1 MSEHYFAVIMAG
13 GGGTRMWPLSRLAL
27 PKQMLQLFDDRT
39 MFQVSV
45 DRLAGVFP
53 PDRILVVTVADQ
65 ADQLKELAPSIPDKN
80 YLLEPF
86 PRGTASVVGLAA
98 LAIRQR
104 DPDAVMAIVTSDHAI
119 GNEGY
124 FHQLLSAAYKVAQ
137 DRYLV
142 TLGITPQFPSTGY
155 GYIQFGE
162 AISSFRGQEVYRA
175 IRFKEKPDAETARTF
190 LAGRDH
196 AWNSGM
202 FVWRADLILEEF
214 NRQMPKLA
222 NGLDKIQ
229 EVWGTPAEAGVIKS
243 VWTGLTPETID
254 YGIME
259 GASRTVVI
267 PARDLAWSDVGTWDS
282 LFGILPVDSH
292 GNIFQGHE
300 SVLLGA
306 EDSLFLDS
314 TNEKLIVAIGV
325 EDLVVV
331 DTEDVLMI
339 CHREQ
344 VQKVREVVNQLRAN
358 HRDKYL

>member
-1 MSEHYFAVIMAG
+1 
-13 GGGTRMWPLSRLAL
+13 
-27 PKQMLQLFDDRT
+27 
-39 MFQVSV
+39 
-45 DRLAGVFP
+45 
-53 PDRILVVTVADQ
+53 VTVADQ
-65 ADQLKELAPSIPDKN
+65 ADQLKELAPAIPDEN

-98 LAIRQR
+98 IALRQR

-124 FHQLLSAAYKVAQ
+124 FHRLLSAAYHVAQ

-155 GYIQFGE
+155 GYIQLGE
-162 AISSFRGQEVYRA
+162 PLSSYDGQEVYRA
-175 IRFKEKPDAETARTF
+175 VRFREKPDVETARAF

-202 FVWRADLILEEF
+202 FVWRADLILNEF
-214 NRQMPKLA
+214 NRQMPGLA

-229 EVWGTPAEAGVIKS
+229 EVWGMPAAGATINS
-243 VWTGLTPETID
+243 VWTGLTAETID

-259 GASRTVVI
+259 GASQTVVI

-282 LFGILPVDSH
+282 LFGILPVDSN
-292 GNIFQGHE
+292 GNIIQGHE

-306 EDSLFLDS
+306 QDSLFLDS
-314 TNEKLIVAIGV
+314 TNEKLIVGIGV
-325 EDLVVV
+325 KDLVVV
-331 DTEDVLMI
+331 NTEDVLMI

-344 VQKVREVVNQLRAN
+344 VQKVRDVVNQLRAT
-358 HRDKYL
+358 HREKYL